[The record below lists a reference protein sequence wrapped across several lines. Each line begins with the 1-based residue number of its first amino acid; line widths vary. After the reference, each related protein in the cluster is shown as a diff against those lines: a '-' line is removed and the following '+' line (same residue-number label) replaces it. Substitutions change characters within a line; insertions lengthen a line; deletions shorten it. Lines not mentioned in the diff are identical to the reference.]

1 MLGNR
6 TRTQIVTRNQYTKT
20 QGGASGIRDADRK
33 QITPPTRTQ
42 RRSQDEQ
49 SRNGATTSKPTTANI
64 QNIVTVFVEPANAE
78 QMVFKHPAEIAKILA
93 NIGIAGYKD
102 IRNVGRFRFRISFDS
117 TGEATK
123 VNDKKLQ
130 GTGLR
135 KYTPVVKNEIIGIIK
150 DVPRNFEEME
160 IRDNLDS
167 DQEVTRIERV
177 KRKGRGDELQP
188 TDKVKITFKGK
199 EHPEMVQ
206 IYGVPFRVEIYLFPI
221 KQCSNCWMF
230 THKTKDCKKTKK
242 CGKCGGEQH
251 ENQDCGAQPK
261 CINCRGQHPADDREC
276 KERIRQRKIK
286 EAMQKERIPLV
297 EAAERFPKESNRFAL
312 LARMDEFPE
321 LEDISDDS
329 EDERGTQS
337 GEGKRAAETG
347 RKQHKRG
354 KPISRTTRK
363 ENHKRT
369 ADETGEEVERHKE
382 NENKHG
388 AEIKKLKRR
397 VDRMEKNWKAI
408 GKIVRL
414 QNAVEGELRESK
426 DQLALEGLIIKICTV
441 LKEIVSELGEN
452 IDREDHSAEESVDM
466 ENE

>member
-1 MLGNR
+1 
-6 TRTQIVTRNQYTKT
+6 
-20 QGGASGIRDADRK
+20 
-33 QITPPTRTQ
+33 
-42 RRSQDEQ
+42 
-49 SRNGATTSKPTTANI
+49 
-64 QNIVTVFVEPANAE
+64 
-78 QMVFKHPAEIAKILA
+78 
-93 NIGIAGYKD
+93 
-102 IRNVGRFRFRISFDS
+102 
-117 TGEATK
+117 
-123 VNDKKLQ
+123 
-130 GTGLR
+130 
-135 KYTPVVKNEIIGIIK
+135 
-150 DVPRNFEEME
+150 
-160 IRDNLDS
+160 
-167 DQEVTRIERV
+167 
-177 KRKGRGDELQP
+177 
-188 TDKVKITFKGK
+188 
-199 EHPEMVQ
+199 MVQ

-242 CGKCGGEQH
+242 CGNCGGEQH

-297 EAAERFPKESNRFAL
+297 EAAERFPNESNRFAL
-312 LARMDEFPE
+312 LARMDEFPD

-354 KPISRTTRK
+354 KPVSRTTRK

-408 GKIVRL
+408 GDS
-414 QNAVEGELRESK
+414 QTANAVEGELREAK